1 MLAVLQKH
9 LNRENPN
16 LDLLVCD
23 LHLLDPEFA
32 DLLNRCMGDMLDHA
46 WHKGMYRDSKGV
58 IA

>member
-1 MLAVLQKH
+1 MLSLLERH
-9 LNRENPN
+9 LDRDNPN
-16 LDLLVCD
+16 LDLIACD
-23 LHLLDPEFA
+23 MHILDSELT

>member
-1 MLAVLQKH
+1 

-32 DLLNRCMGDMLDHA
+32 DLLNKCMADMLDHA
-46 WHKGMYRDSKGV
+46 WRKGMYRDSSGV